1 MSTKK
6 ALILLITLSLAAF
19 QISCSNSEADG
30 QEGKNGS
37 HKAQADSSKVQT
49 DSSKEDSENEKKSK
63 ETLIPVE
70 TTTVSRGTISSYLLY
85 STNLE
90 TEMMTDVYTRV
101 QGLVEKINLEEGTY
115 VSKGQVLLE
124 LEADEYILAEE
135 KAHVEYQQKLSMHDR
150 SKAMADKNLLSNEE
164 YETAKFTADAARI
177 AWEQAKLNL
186 KYTKITSPISGV
198 IGERLCREG
207 DRIQTSDKLFT
218 VVNSNEMIAVV
229 HIPEKEI
236 GIINK
241 GQQAY
246 IYSDNIQGYLFPGW
260 IKRVSPVVDPQSGTF
275 KVTIG
280 VRNSNNKLRP
290 GMFVNS
296 RIVTNTHNN
305 AILIPK
311 TAIIYENENMNIFVV
326 RDSIAHKIKLDVGYQ
341 DHEKIESLSSIE
353 EGDKI
358 ILVGQTGLK
367 DQTKVKIVT
376 NRETK
381 FAGT

>member
-1 MSTKK
+1 MSIKK
-6 ALILLITLSLAAF
+6 TMILLIILSLAIF
-19 QISCSNSEADG
+19 QISCSNREADG
-30 QEGKNGS
+30 QKGTNGS
-37 HKAQADSSKVQT
+37 TEVQADSSKE
-49 DSSKEDSENEKKSK
+49 DKEKEEKPE

-85 STNLE
+85 SSNLE
-90 TEMMTDVYTRV
+90 TEKMTDVYSRV
-101 QGLVEKINLEEGTY
+101 QGLIEKINLEEGIY
-115 VSKGQVLLE
+115 VTKGQVLLE

-135 KAHVEYQQKLSMHDR
+135 KARVEYQQKQSAHDR

-164 YETAKFTADAARI
+164 YETAKYSVEAARI

-186 KYTKITSPISGV
+186 KYTRITSPLTGV

-207 DRIQTSDKLFT
+207 DRIQPTDKLFT
-218 VVNSNEMIAVV
+218 VVNTDEMIAVV

-236 GIINK
+236 GTIVK
-241 GQQAY
+241 GQQTF
-246 IYSDNIQGYLFPGW
+246 IYSDHLSDELFQGW
-260 IKRVSPVVDPQSGTF
+260 IKRVSPVVDPESGTF

-280 VRNSNNKLRP
+280 VRNKNNKLRP

-296 RIVTNTHNN
+296 RIVTSTHKD

-311 TAIIYENENMNIFVV
+311 TAIIYENENMNVFVV
-326 RDSIAHKIKLDVGYQ
+326 RDSIAYKIKLDVGYQ
-341 DHEKIESLSSIE
+341 DHEKIESLTSIE

-358 ILVGQTGLK
+358 ILVGQAGLK
-367 DQTKVKIVT
+367 DQTKVKVVT
-376 NRETK
+376 DRETN

>member
-6 ALILLITLSLAAF
+6 ALILLITLSLAVF

-30 QEGKNGS
+30 QKGTNGS
-37 HKAQADSSKVQT
+37 HKAQANSSKV
-49 DSSKEDSENEKKSK
+49 DSEKEKKSE

-85 STNLE
+85 SSNLE
-90 TEMMTDVYTRV
+90 TEKMIDVYSRV
-101 QGLVEKINLEEGTY
+101 QGLVEKINLEEGTF
-115 VSKGQVLLE
+115 VAKGQVLLE

-135 KAHVEYQQKLSMHDR
+135 KAHVEYQQKQSMYNR
-150 SKAMADKNLLSNEE
+150 SRAMADKNLLSNEE
-164 YETAKFTADAARI
+164 YETAKFAADAARI
-177 AWEQAKLNL
+177 AWQQAKLNL
-186 KYTKITSPISGV
+186 KYTKITSTITGV

-218 VVNSNEMIAVV
+218 VVNTDEMIAVV

-236 GIINK
+236 GIIKK

-246 IYSDNIQGYLFPGW
+246 IYSDHIKGDLFPGW

-280 VRNSNNKLRP
+280 VRNTNNKLRP
-290 GMFVNS
+290 GMFVNC
-296 RIVTNTHNN
+296 RIITNTHKN

-311 TAIIYENENMNIFVV
+311 TAIIYENEYMNVFVV

-358 ILVGQTGLK
+358 ILVGQAGLK

-381 FAGT
+381 FSGT

>member
-30 QEGKNGS
+30 QKGTNGS
-37 HKAQADSSKVQT
+37 HKAQADSSK
-49 DSSKEDSENEKKSK
+49 EDSEKEKKSE

-115 VSKGQVLLE
+115 VAKGQVLLE

-135 KAHVEYQQKLSMHDR
+135 KAHVEYQQKQSMHNR

-164 YETAKFTADAARI
+164 YETAKFAADAARI

-218 VVNSNEMIAVV
+218 VVNSDEMIAVV
-229 HIPEKEI
+229 HVPEKEI

-246 IYSDNIQGYLFPGW
+246 IYSDHIKGYLFPGW

-280 VRNSNNKLRP
+280 VRNTDNKLRP

-326 RDSIAHKIKLDVGYQ
+326 RDSIAHKIRLDVGYQ

-358 ILVGQTGLK
+358 ILVGQAGLK